1 MYAMESVPDSAIR
14 AHPRAVQPD
23 PHASGTEGPA
33 VWLCIT
39 KRQTIKRGKAF
50 KRIGTFD
57 ASIYLHGIY
66 GISILRMD

>member
-1 MYAMESVPDSAIR
+1 MNAMESVPDSAIR

-23 PHASGTEGPA
+23 PHASGTDGPA

-39 KRQTIKRGKAF
+39 KRQTIKRGEAF
-50 KRIGTFD
+50 KRISHFD

>member
-1 MYAMESVPDSAIR
+1 MNAMESVPDSAIR